1 MGLRDE
7 LEERIFEKASKYLDR
22 EKAKGLLENEMKL
35 SLDNVEYSDEDAM
48 RFGEAVIYLDGLGE
62 LEKVR
67 EEIHNSIWYRNY
79 FGKE

>member
-67 EEIHNSIWYRNY
+67 EEIRNSTWYRNY